1 MLPTSGAD
9 LLVCATRLSPDPAL
23 LQGLLRQPIDWT
35 WTLAAARAH
44 GVLPV
49 LWRQLDSL
57 RQFVPPDAQARL
69 REDAQDIARRNL
81 ALVGELLQLSE
92 LLTSHHI
99 PFLALKGPALA
110 LLAYG
115 DPALRQFRDL
125 DILVRRSDVTRAG
138 DLLTARGYRPRLQ
151 LTPARE
157 AAFRA
162 AFCEHEFA
170 RPDGMLVELHW
181 AFFPRAYGFS
191 LRFEE
196 ALARGQPV
204 RLGGSIVQT
213 LGPEDL
219 LVYLCAHGTY
229 HRWVRLEWIV
239 DVARLAGRAAAI
251 DWSQVLER
259 ARALSAARMLR
270 LGLLLARDLFA
281 VRLPER
287 VTRDLLGD
295 RAAVSLA
302 SNARRR
308 LFLHPAGLEGVW
320 AAHWYHVQAHDRLRD
335 RVACLGRALITLS
348 PRDWALV
355 PLPDWLYPLY
365 YLIRPLRLAAKY
377 AKRALSRERPT
388 S

>member
-1 MLPTSGAD
+1 M
-9 LLVCATRLSPDPAL
+9 
-23 LQGLLRQPIDWT
+23 
-35 WTLAAARAH
+35 AAARAH
-44 GVLPV
+44 GILPV
-49 LWRQLDSL
+49 LCRELDSL
-57 RQFVPPDAQARL
+57 QHLVPPDVQARL

-92 LLTSHHI
+92 LLTRHHI

-125 DILVRRSDVTRAG
+125 DILVRRSDVTRAS
-138 DLLTARGYRPRLQ
+138 DVLTARGYQPRLK

-181 AFFPRAYGFS
+181 AFFPRAFGFS
-191 LRFEE
+191 LRFED
-196 ALARGQPV
+196 ALAQGQPV

-259 ARALSAARMLR
+259 ARALGAARMLR
-270 LGLLLARDLFA
+270 VGLLLAHDLFA

-287 VTRDLLGD
+287 VTRNLLSD
-295 RAAVSLA
+295 PAAVSLA
-302 SNARRR
+302 SHAQRR
-308 LFLHPAGLEGVW
+308 LFLHLPKLEGAW
-320 AAHWYHVQAHDRLRD
+320 AHWYHARAHDRLRD

-355 PLPDWLYPLY
+355 PLPDRLYPLY

-377 AKRALSRERPT
+377 ARRALSRERAT